1 MEFGN
6 RLGDKPLPGN
16 RHSLN
21 PPEDEDTEEEVPFKP
36 LPINNSVSNKEMA
49 EDNN

>member
-6 RLGDKPLPGN
+6 RLGDAPSN

-21 PPEDEDTEEEVPFKP
+21 PPEDEDAEEEVPFQP
-36 LPINNSVSNKEMA
+36 LPINNSVSSKEMA
-49 EDNN
+49 DNNN